1 MNCHRK
7 GKLEAAVKAK
17 EKMLQVMRGKP
28 DPMQRAEG
36 LQRDIA
42 KLNNQTEPAVQ
53 TPPLV
58 WIRQRQC
65 GRPKCFE
72 RQFESLQTVI

>member
-1 MNCHRK
+1 MK
-7 GKLEAAVKAK
+7 TK

-42 KLNNQTEPAVQ
+42 RMNTQTEPAVR
-53 TPPLV
+53 TPHPNLT
-58 WIRQRQC
+58 RHSSC
-65 GRPKCFE
+65 G
-72 RQFESLQTVI
+72 SL